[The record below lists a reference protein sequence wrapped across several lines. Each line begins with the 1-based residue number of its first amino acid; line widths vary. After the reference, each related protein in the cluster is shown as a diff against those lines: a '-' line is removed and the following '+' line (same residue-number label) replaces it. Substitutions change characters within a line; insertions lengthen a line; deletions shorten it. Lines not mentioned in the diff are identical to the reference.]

1 MRQKF
6 TQSFI
11 KRLCRQ
17 GKPITIRDFPSSVQG
32 KSFSRVIILP
42 YLCQRRSTRSII
54 IKMKR
59 LMKKM
64 MMIMVMMM
72 TIVISTSGKVMT
84 NKPDNK
90 RSNVQVIVA
99 YDNPNGSFRISAV
112 RPNPPCKGHIRNCKC
127 KCHKPTCCSKKPKL
141 CKNCRMKMKQWEKK
155 KKEGRKID
163 KRRHNRHK

>member
-1 MRQKF
+1 
-6 TQSFI
+6 
-11 KRLCRQ
+11 
-17 GKPITIRDFPSSVQG
+17 
-32 KSFSRVIILP
+32 
-42 YLCQRRSTRSII
+42 
-54 IKMKR
+54 
-59 LMKKM
+59 MKKM

-90 RSNVQVIVA
+90 RSNVQVTVVV
-99 YDNPNGSFRISAV
+99 YDNPNGSFRISTV

-163 KRRHNRHK
+163 KRRHNRHQ

>member
-1 MRQKF
+1 
-6 TQSFI
+6 
-11 KRLCRQ
+11 
-17 GKPITIRDFPSSVQG
+17 
-32 KSFSRVIILP
+32 
-42 YLCQRRSTRSII
+42 
-54 IKMKR
+54 MKR

-90 RSNVQVIVA
+90 RSNVQVTVV
-99 YDNPNGSFRISAV
+99 YDNPNGSFRISAG

-141 CKNCRMKMKQWEKK
+141 CKHCRMKMKQWEKK
-155 KKEGRKID
+155 KKEERKID